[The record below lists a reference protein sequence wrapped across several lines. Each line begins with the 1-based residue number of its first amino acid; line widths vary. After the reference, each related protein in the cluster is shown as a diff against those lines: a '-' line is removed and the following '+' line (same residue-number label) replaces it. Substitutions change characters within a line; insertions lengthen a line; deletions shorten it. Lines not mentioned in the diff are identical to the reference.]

1 MLLFAAVATASGY
14 SQSAVALWDFTSTA
28 NGTTTGIAATS
39 TAANLTVSNLNSS
52 AASGNVNPNVL
63 GVVDT
68 LLGSTLASAA
78 SANPSAVF
86 DGKAFEI
93 GMKAT
98 NNNTSPLAT
107 DHSLNFTL
115 QVASEYVVQLTS
127 LTLDLGYDT
136 SATNVSNNFVRPYMR
151 LYYSLNGVDFTA
163 LGSVIDPG
171 VTNTA
176 AFSSTKS
183 HYIGDNLS
191 VSFAGDTA
199 FSPDGGTN
207 YTAFGEETTLYFRL
221 AFADGSSNVDT
232 RAILVDQITLYGTV
246 APAAVPEPSTYAL
259 IVAAISLGVAVV
271 RKRRQSSLLAA
282 N

>member
-1 MLLFAAVATASGY
+1 
-14 SQSAVALWDFTSTA
+14 
-28 NGTTTGIAATS
+28 
-39 TAANLTVSNLNSS
+39 
-52 AASGNVNPNVL
+52 
-63 GVVDT
+63 
-68 LLGSTLASAA
+68 
-78 SANPSAVF
+78 
-86 DGKAFEI
+86 
-93 GMKAT
+93 
-98 NNNTSPLAT
+98 
-107 DHSLNFTL
+107 
-115 QVASEYVVQLTS
+115 VQLTG

-163 LGSVIDPG
+163 LGSVIEPG

-232 RAILVDQITLYGTV
+232 RAILVDQITLNGTV
-246 APAAVPEPSTYAL
+246 APVPEPSTYAL
-259 IVAAISLGVAVV
+259 IVAAISLGVVV
-271 RKRRQSSLLAA
+271 ARKRRQSSLLAS